1 MDVFNYECEGQ
12 ISIFDL
18 LGESESMTQKKAGE
32 WGDNHGK
39 RVMFEDIQVNHYYI
53 ADYSTV
59 SHRFYK
65 VIYVMWKNED
75 SVGYVDDERGIK
87 RGWSL
92 GNSYSALTR
101 QMYVDS
107 EPNKGAG
114 MADTSGWWYEME
126 EDNGRTYN

>member
-32 WGDNHGK
+32 WVDNHGN

-53 ADYSTV
+53 ADYSTC
-59 SHRFYK
+59 SRKCYK

-87 RGWSL
+87 RGWSW

-107 EPNKGAG
+107 DPNKGAG

-126 EDNGRTYN
+126 G